1 MVKLFLYIY
10 IYIPDDHNRFERI
23 NKDAWN
29 AIWHSVYMIYIYI
42 YIYYRYFNETYSPFI
57 DCDFL
62 TLYGKSESFM
72 SAIYFFLSFYIF
84 KKSEKIS

>member
-10 IYIPDDHNRFERI
+10 IYIYQTITTDLKESIKTREMPFGI
-23 NKDAWN
+23 QF
-29 AIWHSVYMIYIYI
+29 IWYTYIYI
-42 YIYYRYFNETYSPFI
+42 CYRYFNETYSPFI
-57 DCDFL
+57 DRDFL

-72 SAIYFFLSFYIF
+72 SAIYFSLSFYIF

>member
-10 IYIPDDHNRFERI
+10 IYIYQTITTDLKESIKTREMPFGI
-23 NKDAWN
+23 QF
-29 AIWHSVYMIYIYI
+29 IWYTYI

-57 DCDFL
+57 DRDFL

-84 KKSEKIS
+84 KKFEKIS